1 MQHNSWSKGV
11 SLPSVIFVFG
21 NMVYIVWSSSLLTAS
36 KVSFGWCLSKQS
48 CSSFILMAE
57 RELSV
62 FTLRDWHG
70 SVSAFLAGAECP
82 PPLAQA
88 SMVQWAPQCA
98 GSGLMCTAPMQ
109 KCLPV
114 LPLLNHIP
122 RFCVLMSLILPLILP
137 YVSCGSGMMEMKESR
152 HPGLKEVMLFAVMA
166 MGNLSK
172 STGCGRSTCS
182 RVTREGKTS
191 GCLESLQLGSFH
203 GLLLWRWWRPG
214 REWEMCCPCF
224 LTT

>member
-21 NMVYIVWSSSLLTAS
+21 NMVYIVWSGSLLTAS

-62 FTLRDWHG
+62 FTLWDWHS
-70 SVSAFLAGAECP
+70 SVSAFLAGTKCP
-82 PPLAQA
+82 PPLTQA
-88 SMVQWAPQCA
+88 SMVQWVPQRA
-98 GSGLMCTAPMQ
+98 DSGLMCAAPLH

-122 RFCVLMSLILPLILP
+122 KFCALTSLILPLILP
-137 YVSCGSGMMEMKESR
+137 CVSCGSAWW
-152 HPGLKEVMLFAVMA
+152 PQ
-166 MGNLSK
+166 K
-172 STGCGRSTCS
+172 S
-182 RVTREGKTS
+182 
-191 GCLESLQLGSFH
+191 H
-203 GLLLWRWWRPG
+203 GTLV
-214 REWEMCCPCF
+214 
-224 LTT
+224 